1 LNRDFFHPPAPN
13 ARIQDLTIDERD
25 PMIVPIKRYPFLDPI
40 RDDPRL
46 TVLLRKMKLK
56 G

>member
-1 LNRDFFHPPAPN
+1 MISHFFH
-13 ARIQDLTIDERD
+13 DLTIDERD